1 MKKIIFI
8 GFPVILYTMFMLHSC
23 SDHSTTETLYQRLG
37 GLDTISIITDKFL
50 VNIESD
56 TVINSYFTPVLN
68 DSIRK
73 LNLRNHLIDQFC
85 EVTGGPCIYKGK
97 TMKLAHQGMMISNLE
112 YDAIL
117 QDLSNSMDSLN
128 IVDPE
133 KNDFLTI
140 IENYRDEI
148 INQ

>member
-8 GFPVILYTMFMLHSC
+8 KIFVIIFLFHSC
-23 SDHSTTETLYQRLG
+23 SDLSPSETLYQRLG

-56 TVINSYFTPVLN
+56 TIINSYFTPVMN

-97 TMKLAHQGMMISNLE
+97 TMKLAHQGMMISNME

-117 QDLSNSMDSLN
+117 QDLSNSLDSVT
-128 IVDPE
+128 IIDPE